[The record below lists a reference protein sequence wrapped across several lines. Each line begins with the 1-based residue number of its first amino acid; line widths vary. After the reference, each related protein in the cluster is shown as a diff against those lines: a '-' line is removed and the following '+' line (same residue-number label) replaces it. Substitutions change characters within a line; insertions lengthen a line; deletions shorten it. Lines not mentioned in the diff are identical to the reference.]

1 MTVNNQIESNYG
13 LFHGQFGFDAGSE
26 KPQTQAQ
33 PKQKEAKALFE
44 SAGVIVSMANVG
56 DLQKTLQEVLLSVKE
71 KRLDISRLE
80 ISNALAALAASVDGP
95 EQKAA
100 LNILAL
106 ATKTIEN
113 TVKNMTMTREER
125 EELIRK
131 RDKAKTEAEKK
142 ELDGKIAEK
151 DKRLKDL
158 QGKLD
163 ETNASVVRA
172 IAVLG
177 SDAPAVLRGVMR
189 TLVASA
195 FALAAQDRLTGRK
208 DIGRQI
214 DVSKQVLEVFVG
226 IEQDQGLDL
235 GLKGELEEIE
245 SVWKDLD
252 VRLMERDLTA

>member
-1 MTVNNQIESNYG
+1 MTVSNQIESNYG
-13 LFHGQFGFDAGSE
+13 LFHGQLGLDAGD
-26 KPQTQAQ
+26 KPQAQ

-44 SAGVIVSMANVG
+44 SASVIVSMSNVG
-56 DLQKTLQEVLLSVKE
+56 DLQKTLQEVLVSVKE

-106 ATKTIEN
+106 ATKSIEN

-151 DKRLKDL
+151 DKRLNDL

-163 ETNASVVRA
+163 EDKASVGRA

-177 SDAPAVLRGVMR
+177 GEAPAILRGVMR
-189 TLVASA
+189 TLAVSA
-195 FALAAQDRLTGRK
+195 FALVAQDRLNERK
-208 DIGRQI
+208 DTAGPI
-214 DVSKQVLEVFVG
+214 DVSKRILEVFVG
-226 IEQDQGLDL
+226 VERDQGLDL

>member
-13 LFHGQFGFDAGSE
+13 LFHGQTDVGA

-44 SAGVIVSMANVG
+44 SAGVIVSMSNVG
-56 DLQKTLQEVLLSVKE
+56 DLQKTLQEVLVSVKE

-125 EELIRK
+125 EELVRK
-131 RDKAKTEAEKK
+131 KEKAKTDQEKK
-142 ELDGKIAEK
+142 EIQNQIDVK
-151 DKRLKDL
+151 DKELAQL
-158 QGKLD
+158 QGVLD
-163 ETNASVVRA
+163 EERGAVGRA
-172 IAVLG
+172 IATLG
-177 SDAPAVLRGVMR
+177 SDAPAILRGVMR

-195 FALAAQDRLTGRK
+195 FALAAQDRLNERK
-208 DIGRQI
+208 DTAGPI
-214 DVSKQVLEVFVG
+214 DVSKRILEVFVG
-226 IEQDQGLDL
+226 VERDQGLDL
-235 GLKGELEEIE
+235 GLEGELKEIE
-245 SVWKDLD
+245 SVWRELD
-252 VRLMERDLTA
+252 ARLMERDLTA